1 MPSVQLLV
9 RELSANVDQTML
21 EIHSV
26 NVDLNLAPP
35 THVVSMLTVLHLEAM
50 LCANVVQTTPETPT
64 PTATLT
70 PAPVTHVV
78 REPSV
83 RTMVEL
89 QCASVHLVT
98 LVIPM

>member
-1 MPSVQLLV
+1 MVV
-9 RELSANVDQTML
+9 IVIGNYYVIQTKTY
-21 EIHSV
+21 IIFS
-26 NVDLNLAPP
+26 
-35 THVVSMLTVLHLEAM
+35 AM

-98 LVIPM
+98 LVTPM